1 MKNIRVLL
9 CGTVFGRI
17 YLRGIKDSQV
27 WKLSGI
33 LSRGSEKSAKLAE
46 RYNVPLYKDVDDVP
60 EGEYDV
66 AFVVVRSGIVGGEG
80 HKLAGRL
87 LDKHINVVQEQ
98 PVHAEEAAELFKRA
112 AENDV
117 SYTVNTFYPYMDASK
132 QFFTRLSELKK
143 NEDILS
149 IDGCCSL
156 PVLLPF
162 IDQIGRAAG
171 GLRPWNI
178 DNVLTNGACDFITGN
193 IRGIPFSIRLQG
205 RRRENINQAYILNQ
219 INVMTAS
226 GNLIMTDVNGQVIWI
241 KKPYVV
247 EEYIK
252 AVEKDITKDVPA
264 TEIVYDAGPKH
275 FSCLY
280 RDTWPKAV
288 ERFLEEKEDKILS
301 SKPDTAEMQYYLSV
315 CGLWKELYKMLEDI
329 R

>member
-17 YLRGIKDSQV
+17 YLRGIRDSEK

-33 LSRGSEKSAKLAE
+33 LSRGSEKSVKLAE
-46 RYNVPLYKDVDDVP
+46 RYNVPLYTDVDDVP
-60 EGEYDV
+60 ADEYDV
-66 AFVVVRSGIVGGEG
+66 ALVVVRSGIVGGEG

-87 LDKHINVVQEQ
+87 LDKRINVVQEQ
-98 PVHAEEAAELFKRA
+98 PVHAEEAAELFKKA
-112 AENDV
+112 AKNGV
-117 SYTVNTFYPYMDASK
+117 SYIVNTFYPYMEASK
-132 QFFTRLSELKK
+132 VFHSRLAELKK
-143 NEDILS
+143 TEEILS

-156 PVLLPF
+156 PILLPF

-171 GLRPWNI
+171 GLRPWSI
-178 DNVLTNGACDFITGN
+178 DNVFTNGACDFITGT
-193 IRGIPFSIRLQG
+193 IHGIPFSIRLQG
-205 RRRENINQAYILNQ
+205 RRQENSNQAYILNQ
-219 INVMTAS
+219 INVMTAA
-226 GNLIMTDVNGQVIWI
+226 GNLLMTDVNGQVIWI

-252 AVEKDITKDVPA
+252 AAEKDITKDVPA

-288 ERFLEEKEDKILS
+288 ESFLAEKEDKILA
-301 SKPDTAEMQYYLSV
+301 SKPDSTEMQYYMSV
-315 CGLWKELYKMLEDI
+315 CGFWKELYKRLEDI